1 VANYDDDDSPRSSG
15 PTATGIVAMVLPF
28 ATAIA
33 ALVVGAVLG
42 FAIGLVVKPA
52 EVVEK
57 QVPRE
62 LTAAE
67 LASACAPTVGETIDK
82 LEKAEVRVK
91 SLEQEVSDRNARVAE
106 LEANQKKPGGGG
118 VSKELA
124 QARKDLEEARAQ
136 LAVAQQEKAQ
146 LVVELTQ
153 TKEQLAKT
161 EQALVEQ
168 KELTHDAREDALVNK
183 YFRFVNDAQ
192 LEICEKGSRK
202 KMGNC
207 RADVQAALQTNT
219 KRRDKFAHCV
229 RSGQATPTVREL
241 EKGQTLPDYTEWVN
255 EEEKTT
261 RGYYILFCDPTLP
274 EKADGDL
281 AEQHLP
287 TGN

>member
-1 VANYDDDDSPRSSG
+1 MAKNEFDDDAPSG
-15 PTATGIVAMVLPF
+15 PSATGIVAMILPF

-42 FAIGLVVKPA
+42 IAIGLVVKPA

-57 QVPRE
+57 VVPRE

-67 LASACAPTVGETIDK
+67 LASACAPTLEQTVDK
-82 LEKAEVRVK
+82 LEKAEGKVQILQR
-91 SLEQEVSDRNARVAE
+91 EVDDRNARVAE
-106 LEANQKKPGGGG
+106 LEAAQKRSGGP
-118 VSKELA
+118 SKELL

-136 LAVAQQEKAQ
+136 LAVAQEEKAA
-146 LVVELTQ
+146 LVVELTA
-153 TKEQLAKT
+153 TKQQLAET

-168 KELTHDAREDALVNK
+168 KELTQDAREDALVNK
-183 YFRFVNDAQ
+183 FYRFVNDSQ

-207 RADVQAALQTNT
+207 RADVQASLQSNV
-219 KRRDKFAHCV
+219 RRDKFAHCV
-229 RSGQATPTVREL
+229 RSGQAVPSVKEL
-241 EKGQTLPDYTEWVN
+241 EKGQTLPNFAEMVN

-261 RGYYILFCDPTLP
+261 KGYYILFCDPTLP
-274 EKADGDL
+274 EKAEGDL

-287 TGN
+287 STSN

>member
-1 VANYDDDDSPRSSG
+1 MAKNEFDDDLPSSG
-15 PTATGIVAMVLPF
+15 PSATGIVAMVLPF

-52 EVVEK
+52 EIVEK

-67 LASACAPTVGETIDK
+67 LASACAPTVEQTVDK
-82 LEKAEVRVK
+82 LEKAESRVK
-91 SLEQEVSDRNARVAE
+91 TLEAEVAERNARVAE
-106 LEANQKKPGGGG
+106 LETKQKGGGG
-118 VSKELA
+118 PSRELL

-136 LAVAQQEKAQ
+136 LQVAQEEKAQ
-146 LVVELTQ
+146 LMVELTQ

-168 KELTHDAREDALVNK
+168 KELTQDAREDALVNK

-207 RADVQAALQTNT
+207 REDVKAALQNNT
-219 KRRDKFAHCV
+219 ARRDKFAHCV
-229 RSGQATPTVREL
+229 RSGQATPMVREI
-241 EKGQTLPDYTEWVN
+241 EKGQSLPSYSEWVN
-255 EEEKTT
+255 ETEKTT

-281 AEQHLP
+281 NEQHLP
-287 TGN
+287 STTN